1 MLVLTSRMVSLT
13 QRKPL
18 PRNRIWVFSL
28 LQSFFAVTA
37 TETSLASIQRLFAN
51 ALRILATILLGLSV
65 ASCQMPSDSVRPEA
79 LPTRFEHVHTGRG
92 TPVDLNGDGIDEH
105 LVRISQ
111 NGLPSPQKFNALLLE
126 SGSRTVIDQVNYAH
140 PIGQPHTA
148 DITGDG
154 TKEVFVPLVR
164 NDSLFLSIV
173 TADGTKRNQIYV
185 TEGTPRREPDGIL
198 PWDPKVKD
206 VFWTDTDGNGTRE
219 LLTLVQTRYA
229 RLPRGVWIHEL
240 PSGRLLGKKV
250 VGAALD
256 QHELGNFDDDSHREL
271 LVAAGAPNNGA
282 NAGGMSDKHAYVYA
296 FDLGH
301 PPSVQWKQKTGSK
314 YVRSRLEIGDLD
326 GDGVRDYVV
335 FESPRGRISPTRFRL
350 IDPGTGETRRA
361 SKFPFSAAK
370 SVTADADEDGRDEV
384 LVLDRSG
391 TLHVL
396 GASLVEEER
405 VDFGSRAKGIDRVPD
420 VTGDG
425 NAEVLLSLGNQTRM
439 LGPDLRIRAAVSRT
453 GSWRRVRRGPSSQ
466 PFLRVDHGEGKTT
479 YQLVPNRWYWL
490 YRWGPWGLG
499 LLAVGLLLAGGYG
512 AWNKYR
518 EYHRLRA
525 LQESTVAAVGTPL
538 LLCREGDGSRVRPL
552 NQPGRRWLRQSKGSR
567 EEDFPKELASENGR
581 PLGLLP
587 NGETGSYSD
596 LPSSLASWI
605 RSLDGGTEQAHEAE
619 FPRNSNPQSTRVYAR
634 AVSIPTIL
642 GEDDSCWLLRVL
654 PPGHQADLDSRR
666 TWRLMAQRI
675 AHDLRNPLTS
685 IRLALQSMQMAYRE
699 AETDVAGTL
708 DAYVEQIDEQ
718 IESLRR
724 SATNVMKLVGAEEQ
738 NALETDLSSFL
749 RREAQQLAEDL
760 PDDVELRWELAD
772 DLPVVSVDREQM
784 TSVLENLV
792 YNAVEALPEG
802 GAITVQTQLARDL
815 LSFSGEGSRDYVI
828 VEVMDTGTG
837 MNAST
842 RTRAFDPGFTT
853 TAEGTGLGLAMVKR
867 IIEDH
872 DGQVELESEPGM
884 GTDVRIYLPIDEHQ

>member
-1 MLVLTSRMVSLT
+1 
-13 QRKPL
+13 
-18 PRNRIWVFSL
+18 
-28 LQSFFAVTA
+28 
-37 TETSLASIQRLFAN
+37 
-51 ALRILATILLGLSV
+51 
-65 ASCQMPSDSVRPEA
+65 MPSDSVRPEA
-79 LPTRFEHVHTGRG
+79 LPTQFEHVRTGRG
-92 TPVDLNGDGIDEH
+92 TPVDLNGDGTDEH
-105 LVRISQ
+105 LVRVSQ

-148 DITGDG
+148 DVTGDG
-154 TKEVFVPLVR
+154 AKEVFVPLVR

-185 TEGTPRREPDGIL
+185 TEGAPRQEPSGTL
-198 PWDPKVKD
+198 PWDPMVKD

-240 PSGRLLGKKV
+240 PSGQLLGKKV
-250 VGAALD
+250 VGAPLD
-256 QHELGNFDDDSHREL
+256 RYKLGNFDDDPHREL

-282 NAGGMSDKHAYVYA
+282 KAGGMSDKHAYIYA
-296 FDLGH
+296 FNLGR
-301 PPSVQWKQKTGSK
+301 PPSVQWKHKTGSK
-314 YVRSRLEIGDLD
+314 YVKPRLKIGDLD

-335 FESPRGRISPTRFRL
+335 FERSSRGRIEPTRFRL
-350 IDPGTGETRRA
+350 IDPGTGETQRA

-391 TLHVL
+391 TVHML
-396 GASLVEEER
+396 GAMLAEEER

-425 NAEVLLSLGNQTRM
+425 NAEVLLNLGNRTLM
-439 LGPDLRIRAAVSRT
+439 LGPDLRIRATVSKT
-453 GSWRRVRRGPSSQ
+453 GSWRRVHRGPNTQ
-466 PFLRVDHGEGKTT
+466 PFLRVDHGEGTAVYK
-479 YQLVPNRWYWL
+479 LVPNRWYWL
-490 YRWGPWGLG
+490 YRWGPWVLG
-499 LLAVGLLLAGGYG
+499 LLAVGLLLVGGYG

-525 LQESTVAAVGTPL
+525 LQESTVAAIGTPL
-538 LLCREGDGSRVRPL
+538 LLCREGDSRVRPL
-552 NQPGRRWLRQSKGSR
+552 NHPARRWLRQSKGSR
-567 EEDFPKELASENGR
+567 EEDFPEELASENGR
-581 PLGLLP
+581 SSGPLP

-596 LPSSLASWI
+596 LPPSLAAWI
-605 RSLDGGTEQAHEAE
+605 ENLDGGTEQAYEAE
-619 FPRNSNPQSTRVYAR
+619 FPGNGSPQSTRVYAQ
-634 AVSIPTIL
+634 AVSTPTIL
-642 GEDDSCWLLRVL
+642 GDDSCWLLRVV

-685 IRLALQSMQMAYRE
+685 IRLALQSMQMDYRE
-699 AETDVAGTL
+699 SETDVAGTL
-708 DAYVEQIDEQ
+708 DVYIEQIDQQ

-749 RREAQQLAEDL
+749 RREGQQLAEDL
-760 PDDVELRWELAD
+760 PDDVELRWEVAD

-802 GAITVQTQLARDL
+802 GTITVQTQLARN
-815 LSFSGEGSRDYVI
+815 LSLSPGEGPRDYVI
-828 VEVMDTGTG
+828 VEVMDTGAG

-842 RTRAFDPGFTT
+842 QARAFDPGFTT
-853 TAEGTGLGLAMVKR
+853 TANGTGLGLAMVKR

-872 DGQVELESEPGM
+872 DGQVELESEPGI
-884 GTDVRIYLPIDEHQ
+884 GTDVRVYLPTDDPP